1 MLYFGQW
8 GGGGGGGR
16 FSFAYNVWAD
26 FKKLFRFRRS
36 GIGLSTWRYI
46 ECLLSVVN
54 LENCMRILLSLLS
67 SRDCSPVS
75 VSIADIGVD
84 LRLPVINLRF

>member
-1 MLYFGQW
+1 
-8 GGGGGGGR
+8 
-16 FSFAYNVWAD
+16 
-26 FKKLFRFRRS
+26 
-36 GIGLSTWRYI
+36 
-46 ECLLSVVN
+46 
-54 LENCMRILLSLLS
+54 MRILLSLLS